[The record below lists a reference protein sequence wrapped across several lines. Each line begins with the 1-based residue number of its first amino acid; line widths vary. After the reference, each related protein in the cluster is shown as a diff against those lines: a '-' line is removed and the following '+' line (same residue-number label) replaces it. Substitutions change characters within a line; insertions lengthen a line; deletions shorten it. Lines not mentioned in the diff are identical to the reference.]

1 MKFYE
6 FINTPAAAF
15 IVGCAMCLIALA
27 YVICF
32 RIDSKRRK
40 SVAEVKAKYEEIV
53 LLKERRI
60 RDLEAEK
67 NANGARWFDEYMR
80 HQRTQKALDSA
91 TYKIKQFTKA
101 EEKHENNSISDK
113 R

>member
-1 MKFYE
+1 MPN
-6 FINTPAAAF
+6 FIESPTAAF
-15 IVGCAMCLIALA
+15 IVGCVMCLIALA

-40 SVAEVKAKYEEIV
+40 SVAEVKAKYEEIIM
-53 LLKERRI
+53 LKERRI
-60 RDLEAEK
+60 SDLEAEK
-67 NANGARWFDEYMR
+67 TANGARWFDEFMR
-80 HQRTQKALDSA
+80 HQRTQRALDAA

-101 EEKHENNSISDK
+101 EEKHDENNTVSDK